1 MPPVTKSSRPSFISK
16 AWKFGKK
23 AVGVASDVYGMYRGY
38 KYGDWSRFGLGRGWS
53 TFSDYFA
60 PEYHPNRSDAPWPR
74 RRYDFLDDEET
85 ELFCVCYKQC
95 KF

>member
-1 MPPVTKSSRPSFISK
+1 MPFVTKSSRPSFISK

-23 AVGVASDVYGMYRGY
+23 AAGVASDVYGMYRGY
-38 KYGDWSRFGLGRGWS
+38 KYGDWSHFGLGRGWN
-53 TFSDYFA
+53 TLQDYFA
-60 PEYHPNRSDAPWPR
+60 PEYHPNASDAPWPR